1 MNVTKVASVDTA
13 GEVTC
18 LSLFTLL
25 GDTYI
30 VVGSVIDGT
39 PWIFNYTLDGQE
51 VRNHSMESHC
61 GIVPV
66 LDCSVAHGN

>member
-1 MNVTKVASVDTA
+1 MNVTRVASVDTA

-18 LSLFTLL
+18 LSLFTLS

-30 VVGSVIDGT
+30 VAGSVIDGT

-51 VRNHSMESHC
+51 ARSHSMESHG
-61 GIVPV
+61 GIVPI
-66 LDCSVAHGN
+66 LDSGVDHGS